1 MTDMQVALIRG
12 INVGKSK
19 RVPMAELRDG
29 VEELGFTN
37 VKTLLNS
44 GNVVYSATGT
54 APQEA
59 AARIEGV
66 LAGPR
71 IGVPARVI
79 VLTAAE
85 VAQIVAENG
94 IGAEVD
100 NPSRL
105 FVAIPRDPAELRLL
119 DGLMREDWGT
129 EKLAISGRAA
139 YFWCPDGSLDSRLPE
154 AVARVLKDRVTTRN
168 WGTML
173 KLRALTS
180 AE

>member
-1 MTDMQVALIRG
+1 MTDVQVALIRG

-19 RVPMAELRDG
+19 RVPMAELRAG
-29 VEELGFTN
+29 VEDLRFTG
-37 VKTLLNS
+37 VRTLLNS
-44 GNVVYSATGT
+44 GNVVYSAPGT
-54 APQEA
+54 APDEA

-85 VAQIVAENG
+85 VAQIVEENG
-94 IGAEVD
+94 IGAEAD

-119 DGLMREDWGT
+119 DALIAEDWGQ
-129 EKLAISGRAA
+129 EKLAVGGRAA
-139 YFWCPDGSLDSRLPE
+139 YFWCPEGSMDSRLPE

-168 WGTML
+168 WATML
-173 KLRALTS
+173 KLRALAS
-180 AE
+180 VE